1 MTVNDVVLPNYSEQI
16 VLESIR
22 RAQKGFEEKEN
33 AERATALD
41 FYYHTNVDQHIE
53 QWFSPSTLEQVLSL
67 IHI

>member
-1 MTVNDVVLPNYSEQI
+1 MMTVNDVVLPNHSEQI

-33 AERATALD
+33 AERETALD

-53 QWFSPSTLEQVLSL
+53 QWFSPST
-67 IHI
+67 

>member
-1 MTVNDVVLPNYSEQI
+1 MMTVNDVVLPNYSEQI

-53 QWFSPSTLEQVLSL
+53 QWFSPSTLEQ
-67 IHI
+67 IPPFP